1 MAKDKDNSQ
10 TDQYWKN
17 RTLCSDENCIG
28 VIGPDGRCK
37 ECDKKFKGDFS
48 MVNVPAE
55 EAALP
60 DDIEPD
66 ETELEETADASVKP
80 AQPQS
85 DDSLPDNDWE
95 SRRLCSDESC
105 IGVIG
110 PDGRCKE
117 CGKPFGD

>member
-1 MAKDKDNSQ
+1 MAKDNSQ

-37 ECDKKFKGDFS
+37 ECGSKFKGDFS
-48 MVNVPAE
+48 KISVPAE
-55 EAALP
+55 ESVP
-60 DDIEPD
+60 SEGMEPD
-66 ETELEETADASVKP
+66 EAELEETADVSENPVVP
-80 AQPQS
+80 HPP
-85 DDSLPDNDWE
+85 DSPPDSDWE

-117 CGKPFGD
+117 CGKPFQS